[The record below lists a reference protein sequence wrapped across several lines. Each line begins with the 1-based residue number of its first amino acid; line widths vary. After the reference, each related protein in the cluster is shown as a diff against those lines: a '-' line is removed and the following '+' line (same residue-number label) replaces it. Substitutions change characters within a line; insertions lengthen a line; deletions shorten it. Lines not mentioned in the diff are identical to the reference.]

1 MKKKSFTL
9 SINSFSLILKN
20 LFYTFFPKHK
30 YFTRHFK
37 DFNCFQKSHTK
48 LNIILCHCLRDLSSI
63 SKPKHTIELH
73 KTRTNKYSSPIV
85 KIFFEITHVSNAE
98 ILCELFSLFIG
109 KKLLNTS
116 ASIFIFLLIRVYI
129 DICKCYLY
137 AALILLKQ
145 VIFLSSRINPS
156 NA

>member
-1 MKKKSFTL
+1 MSKKSYTL
-9 SINSFSLILKN
+9 NINSFSLILKN
-20 LFYTFFPKHK
+20 LFYNFFPSINVLQS
-30 YFTRHFK
+30 YFK

-73 KTRTNKYSSPIV
+73 KTRTNKYSSHTV
-85 KIFFEITHVSNAE
+85 KRIFEITYVSNE
-98 ILCELFSLFIG
+98 VILCELFSLFIG

-116 ASIFIFLLIRVYI
+116 ASIFLFLLIRVYI

-145 VIFLSSRINPS
+145 VIFFIF
-156 NA
+156 

>member
-1 MKKKSFTL
+1 M
-9 SINSFSLILKN
+9 FS
-20 LFYTFFPKHK
+20 
-30 YFTRHFK
+30 
-37 DFNCFQKSHTK
+37 KSHTK
-48 LNIILCHCLRDLSSI
+48 LNKILCHCLRDLSRM
-63 SKPKHTIELH
+63 SKQKQTIGLH
-73 KTRTNKYSSPIV
+73 KTRTNKYSSHTV
-85 KIFFEITHVSNAE
+85 KRFFEITHVSNGGK
-98 ILCELFSLFIG
+98 LCELFSLFIG
-109 KKLLNTS
+109 TMLLNTS